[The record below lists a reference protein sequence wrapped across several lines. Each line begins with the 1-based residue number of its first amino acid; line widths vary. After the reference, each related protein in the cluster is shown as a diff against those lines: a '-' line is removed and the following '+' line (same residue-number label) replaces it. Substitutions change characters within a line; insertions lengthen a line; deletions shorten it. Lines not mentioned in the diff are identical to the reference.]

1 MVEKY
6 AQVGL
11 EQFLPRYHL
20 RLSQSNRVSPGSLWL
35 KRPHLALPAL
45 HSGRDSSAP
54 ALSVPHLRATLAP
67 VASSYA
73 RLYRLPHTAFAS
85 FAARD
90 RPVLTHYSKPDRAG
104 AAWHTIPGR
113 AP

>member
-20 RLSQSNRVSPGSLWL
+20 RLSQSNRVSPGSLWI
-35 KRPHLALPAL
+35 KRLHLALPAL

-54 ALSVPHLRATLAP
+54 ALSAPRLRATLAP
-67 VASSYA
+67 VDSSYA
-73 RLYRLPHTAFAS
+73 QLYRLLHTAFSS

-90 RPVLTHYSKPDRAG
+90 LSVLKAYRHYDRPDLPY
-104 AAWHTIPGR
+104 
-113 AP
+113 